1 MRVVY
6 LDCIRIIATFGV
18 IALHVF
24 ASGYYS
30 VVGSYNWFISVIGD
44 SLVRWSVPLFVMLS
58 GALFLQSSKEISYTI
73 LLKKYIPRLLL
84 AYVFWSLSYSAMRTI
99 LVFCRN
105 ESLKLDLLLPYFHL
119 WYLPMLIGVYLLI
132 PIIRKISVDKKI
144 IHYAL
149 ILWIIYCIGCFC
161 NFEQIPQIGILFKSN
176 SIIGYAG
183 YFLLGYYVSKCEI
196 TKKQTICIFIIGVL
210 GAIFC
215 VGGNLIMSYQSGV
228 SEGKFLSNLGPAVI
242 AMSLG
247 LFTLIK
253 QATPKIEHRLIYF
266 IEYIRKELFGIYLT
280 HVIWLLVLMKFQDI
294 CNRLITLP
302 IIIIL
307 VFILSLYTTKM
318 IRRIPLLRKTIE

>member
-6 LDCIRIIATFGV
+6 LDVIRIIATFGV

-24 ASGYYS
+24 VPGYSS
-30 VVGSYNWFISVIGD
+30 VVGSYNWFISVIGN

-58 GALFLQSSKEISYTI
+58 GVLFLQPSKEISYTI

-84 AYVFWSLSYSAMRTI
+84 AYVFWFLSYIVIQKITA
-99 LVFCRN
+99 FCSN
-105 ESLKLDLLLPYFHL
+105 ESLKLDLSPFHL

-149 ILWIIYCIGCFC
+149 ILWIIYLIGCFC
-161 NFEQIPQIGILFKSN
+161 NFEQIPHIGILFKSN

-196 TKKQTICIFIIGVL
+196 TKKQTLCILLIGVL

-228 SEGKFLSNLGPAVI
+228 SETKFLSNLGPAVI

-253 QATPKIEHRLIYF
+253 QATPKIEHRLICF
-266 IEYIRKELFGIYLT
+266 IEYIRKDLFGIYLT
-280 HVIWLLVLMKFQDI
+280 HLIYLNVLMKFQDI

-302 IIIIL
+302 IIMIL